1 MSVSICINWNSV
13 FGRNVKFTATLEN
26 CLSKYRRH
34 GSRPSTRKRNAKRQN
49 GCLRRPYKIAEKRRD
64 AKSKGEKE
72 KYTHLN
78 AAVPKDS
85 KER

>member
-1 MSVSICINWNSV
+1 MDEGFNIVQ
-13 FGRNVKFTATLEN
+13 GQ
-26 CLSKYRRH
+26 
-34 GSRPSTRKRNAKRQN
+34 GSRPSPRKRNAKRQK

-78 AAVPKDS
+78 A
-85 KER
+85 EF